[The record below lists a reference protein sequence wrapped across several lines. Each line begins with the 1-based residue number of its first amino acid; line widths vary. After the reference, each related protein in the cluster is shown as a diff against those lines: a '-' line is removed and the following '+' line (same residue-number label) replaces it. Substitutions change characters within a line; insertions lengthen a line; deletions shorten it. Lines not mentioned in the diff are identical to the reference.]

1 MGNKHRVLYVESA
14 PSVGGSVISLYELL
28 RGLDRTRYE
37 PVVVTYTRHEYV
49 DRFRSLGAE
58 VIAWNVYQTREYR
71 PAWVGSMR
79 TSWPVRQIRQTAW
92 GAKIYHALG
101 FALFLVK
108 RVWPLVQTLRHL
120 IMEKEINLV
129 HTNSLISHDRAG
141 ILAAK
146 LAHRPC
152 VCHIRHFDALNWF
165 DRKLAEMADQ
175 LIYISKIVQK
185 HYLEA
190 GVSPWKGRVIYNGL
204 DVPAFISA
212 LDRGKGRRSFSLA
225 PDDLAVGIVGRLEP
239 WKGQEVFLRA
249 MSLLQ
254 QAIPNI
260 KGIVV
265 GDPPPYRP
273 EYRQTLQSLVESLGL
288 SDRILFRAFCAD
300 MPAVMSALDVV
311 VLASVTPEPFGRVLI
326 EAMAAGKPVVATNS
340 GAAPEII
347 EDGVHGL
354 LVPPADAEAMARA
367 IAYLLTHRDEAEAMG
382 QKGQSRVQA
391 RFHLGQY
398 SNGVQAVY
406 ESLLG

>member
-1 MGNKHRVLYVESA
+1 MGKKHRVLYVESA

-58 VIAWNVYQTREYR
+58 VAAWDVYQSREYR
-71 PAWVGSMR
+71 PAWVGSVR

-92 GAKIYHALG
+92 GSKAYHALG
-101 FALFLVK
+101 FALFFVK
-108 RVWPLVQTLRHL
+108 KVWPLVKALRQL
-120 IMEKEINLV
+120 IMEKGINLV

-152 VCHIRHFDALNWF
+152 VCHIRHFESLNWV
-165 DRKLAEMADQ
+165 DRRLAGMADQ
-175 LIYISKIVQK
+175 LIYISEVVQK
-185 HYLEA
+185 HYVGA
-190 GVSPWKGRVIYNGL
+190 GVPYGKGCVIYNGL
-204 DVPAFISA
+204 DVAAFA
-212 LDRGKGRRSFSLA
+212 ERLDRDRGRESFNLT

-239 WKGQEVFLRA
+239 WKGQEVFLKA
-249 MSLLQ
+249 MALLQ
-254 QAIPNI
+254 QMVPNVR
-260 KGIVV
+260 GIVV

-273 EYRQTLQSLVESLGL
+273 EYRETLRSLADSLGL
-288 SDRILFRAFCAD
+288 SNRILFRPFCVD
-300 MPAVMSALDVV
+300 VPVVMSALDVV

-326 EAMAAGKPVVATNS
+326 EAMAAGKPVVATDS

-347 EDGVHGL
+347 EDGVQGL

-367 IAYLLTHRDEAEAMG
+367 IAYLLIHREEAEAMG
-382 QKGQSRVQA
+382 RKGQRRVWE
-391 RFHLGQY
+391 RFHLNQY
-398 SNGVQAVY
+398 VEGVQTVY